1 MAQFKVVLESVP
13 VEETCISLFN
23 KISTNGNQPDADT
36 SSSNISGTIKR
47 TLSTIIKRGKE
58 QSMEVDDFEVV
69 EPFIEYLMYLDAEQA
84 CEDRKVDKKAEI
96 IVVVDKSGSMQGTP
110 WRQVQSALNKML
122 DITRGVNNCQAIA
135 YNQGAE
141 IIPLSGSKSKD
152 KLLIDSIRAGGSTN
166 FVAVFKQLEKLF
178 QDDLETKKTLPLKKS
193 KNKIESLVEPESVKR
208 DKTVPHYIF
217 LMTDGHD
224 TCNAPRD
231 IVAAKE
237 HLQAKIEQFGG
248 EVVFNVLG
256 FSDDHNEEFLESLA
270 LIGTSDGSYSFVS
283 PSEGEKALEE
293 RLVALVQS
301 TSKNIGRLINI
312 EATSNNV
319 EFLGD
324 WFGEAE
330 KEVIL
335 PAKMS
340 EKGEKI
346 SISTRKFVRIKV
358 GEEPNLSLK
367 IHEKLT
373 GDEEAQE
380 AMVICTEKIELKDK
394 SEIDIHNLKKLRSA
408 MNLVSGRMGDTE
420 NAEKDTVAKS
430 GYELVKNKVERLKE
444 LDTKNADI
452 KRLLDNVKG
461 LVKQMEIVFEPGR
474 VSERE
479 QVLRGKAMR
488 SVQACPKYGQ
498 SQNLLRQMKKS
509 HTTSKGESSRSA
521 KQTRVKQTDYSN
533 YSDEEE
539 Y

>member
-1 MAQFKVVLESVP
+1 
-13 VEETCISLFN
+13 LFLL
-23 KISTNGNQPDADT
+23 I
-36 SSSNISGTIKR
+36 ISG
-47 TLSTIIKRGKE
+47 
-58 QSMEVDDFEVV
+58 
-69 EPFIEYLMYLDAEQA
+69 
-84 CEDRKVDKKAEI
+84 
-96 IVVVDKSGSMQGTP
+96 
-110 WRQVQSALNKML
+110 N
-122 DITRGVNNCQAIA
+122 
-135 YNQGAE
+135 
-141 IIPLSGSKSKD
+141 
-152 KLLIDSIRAGGSTN
+152 
-166 FVAVFKQLEKLF
+166 VF
-178 QDDLETKKTLPLKKS
+178 
-193 KNKIESLVEPESVKR
+193 
-208 DKTVPHYIF
+208 
-217 LMTDGHD
+217 
-224 TCNAPRD
+224 
-231 IVAAKE
+231 
-237 HLQAKIEQFGG
+237 
-248 EVVFNVLG
+248 
-256 FSDDHNEEFLESLA
+256 
-270 LIGTSDGSYSFVS
+270 FVS
-283 PSEGEKALEE
+283 KSEGEKALEE

-301 TSKNIGRLINI
+301 TSKLIGRLINI
-312 EATSNNV
+312 EAASNNV

-330 KEVIL
+330 NEVIL

-346 SISTRKFVRIKV
+346 YISTRKFVRIKV
-358 GEEPNLSLK
+358 GEELNLSLK

-380 AMVICTEKIELKDK
+380 ATVICTEKIELKDN

-420 NAEKDTVAKS
+420 NAEKDTIAKS

-452 KRLLDNVKG
+452 KRLQDNVKG

-488 SVQACPKYGQ
+488 SVQACPQYGQ

-509 HTTSKGESSRSA
+509 HTTSKGEISRSA
-521 KQTRVKQTDYSN
+521 NQTRVKQTDYSN